1 MESDSPR
8 SGSERSCPEGEY
20 PGKGVAGTQDEDL
33 MLQAVELA
41 RRGKGKTAPN
51 PCVGALLV
59 RDGEILGRGW
69 HEAPGREHA
78 EVMALNDARE
88 AGHDPRGVSLYVTL
102 EPCNHYGSTPPCS
115 RAILDA
121 GIGSVYVGVADPN
134 PWAEG
139 GGARFL
145 HSRGVHVE
153 MGIAEE
159 ACRDL
164 IDDFVCWQL
173 EGRPYVR
180 LKLAATLDGRIA
192 TGSGDSAWVSCR
204 EARREVHGFRE
215 VCQAV
220 LVGGNTLYEDN
231 PRLTPRMEEG
241 LELAES
247 GGTAAVVVTSRLPDP
262 DAELY
267 LLQNR
272 PGETIIWTA
281 PDQARREAAEGLRSR
296 GVRVWSLEELP
307 GGGLDLAAGLKRLYR
322 EDSCYEL
329 LCEGGGRL
337 ATSLC
342 EQGLAD
348 EIVYFLAPRI
358 LGDEKGRS
366 AFSGR
371 SVDAMGQALAYRIVD
386 YRRIGRDLR
395 ITLRPP
401 RSEGSSSS
409 RGV

>member
-8 SGSERSCPEGEY
+8 SGAERPCPEGEW
-20 PGKGVAGTQDEDL
+20 PGKGAAGTHDEDL
-33 MLQAVELA
+33 MLRAVELA
-41 RRGKGKTAPN
+41 RRGRGNTAPN

-59 RDGEILGRGW
+59 RDGEVLGRGW
-69 HEAPGREHA
+69 HEAYGSGHA

-88 AGHDPRGVSLYVTL
+88 AGRDPRGASLYVTL

-121 GIGSVYVGVADPN
+121 GIERVYVGIADPN

-145 HSRGVHVE
+145 RSSGVHVE

-164 IDDFVCWQL
+164 IADFVRWQL

-192 TGSGDSAWVSCR
+192 TGSGDSAWVSCHK
-204 EARREVHGFRE
+204 ARREVHGFRE
-215 VCQAV
+215 TSQAV
-220 LVGGNTLYEDN
+220 LVGGNTLFEDD
-231 PRLTPRMEEG
+231 PRLTPRTEEG
-241 LELAES
+241 HES
-247 GGTAAVVVTSRLPDP
+247 AQSVRIAAVVVTSRLPDP
-262 DAELY
+262 EAELY
-267 LLQNR
+267 LLRNR
-272 PGETIIWTA
+272 PGQTIFWTT
-281 PDQARREAAEGLRSR
+281 PEQARGEAAEGLRSR
-296 GVRVWSLEELP
+296 GVRIWPLEELP

-322 EDSCYEL
+322 EHSCYEL
-329 LCEGGGRL
+329 LCEGGGHL
-337 ATSLC
+337 AMSLC

-371 SVDAMGQALAYRIVD
+371 SVDAMREALAYRIVD

-401 RSEGSSSS
+401 RSGEGSSS
-409 RGV
+409 REA

>member
-1 MESDSPR
+1 MENDSPR
-8 SGSERSCPEGEY
+8 SGSKRPCPEGEY
-20 PGKGVAGTQDEDL
+20 QGQDAAGTQDEHL
-33 MLQAVELA
+33 MLRAVELA
-41 RRGKGKTAPN
+41 RRGQGKTAPN

-59 RDGEILGRGW
+59 REGEILGRGW

-88 AGHDPRGVSLYVTL
+88 AGRDPRDASLYVTL

-121 GIGSVYVGVADPN
+121 GIERVYVGVADPN

-145 HSRGVHVE
+145 SSSGVHVE

-173 EGRPYVR
+173 EGRPHVR

-215 VCQAV
+215 ACQAV

-231 PRLTPRMEEG
+231 PRLTPRTEEG
-241 LELAES
+241 RNVAAS
-247 GGTAAVVVTSRLPDP
+247 GRMAAVIVTSRLPEP
-262 DAELY
+262 DAELS
-267 LLQNR
+267 LLRNR
-272 PGETIIWTA
+272 PEETIIWTT
-281 PDQARREAAEGLRSR
+281 PEQARGEAAEGLRSR
-296 GVRVWSLEELP
+296 GVRIWSLEQLP
-307 GGGLDLAAGLKRLYR
+307 GGGLDLAVGLKRLYR
-322 EDSCYEL
+322 EHSCYQL

-337 ATSLC
+337 AMSLC

-358 LGDEKGRS
+358 LGDEEGRS

-371 SVDAMGQALAYRIVD
+371 SVEAMREALAYRIVD
-386 YRRIGRDLR
+386 YRRMGRDLR

-401 RSEGSSSS
+401 RSEVGSSS
-409 RGV
+409 RKA